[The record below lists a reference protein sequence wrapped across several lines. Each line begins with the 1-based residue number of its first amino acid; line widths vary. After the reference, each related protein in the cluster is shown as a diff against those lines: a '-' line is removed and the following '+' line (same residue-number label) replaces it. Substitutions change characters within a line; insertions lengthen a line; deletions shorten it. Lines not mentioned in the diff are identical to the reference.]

1 MTLGTGAAL
10 GAVVVALVGYGSP
23 PVAYA
28 EDERASREH
37 VLELLREVPLIDGH
51 NDVPWQ
57 YRLRVANHLD
67 EIDFRDTSAIEP
79 AMHTDLLRLRQG
91 GVGAQFWSVY
101 IPTSFGRPGAARVV
115 FEQVDLTKRLIER
128 YPADLELALT
138 ADDIE
143 RIHQGGKIGS
153 LLGAEGGHSIE
164 SSLAVLRQLYDV
176 GVRYMTLTHGSN
188 TAWADSATDQP
199 VHRGL
204 TAFGR
209 QVVREMNRLGMLVD
223 LSHVS
228 PRTMHQSLDE
238 TRAPVIFSHS
248 SAFAVTASPRNVPD
262 DVLRRLPEN
271 GGVVM
276 VTFVPSFINNG
287 VRAYFQRM
295 QVERGRLAA
304 SGVAPAELRAHLEG
318 WRREN
323 PGPRASIGDVADH
336 IDHIRGLIGTAHLGI
351 GSDFDGIPTVPVGLE
366 DASTFPDLLVE
377 LVRRGYSDE
386 ELKDIA
392 GRSFLRAMRGAEEAS
407 RRLQASEPAADDLIE
422 ELDRAGQSQ
431 EPGSTPPAAKGA
443 GGDV

>member
-1 MTLGTGAAL
+1 MTRRVGALLGAAIAA
-10 GAVVVALVGYGSP
+10 AVSYGSA

-28 EDERASREH
+28 EEERASREH
-37 VLELLREVPLIDGH
+37 VLRLLREVPLIDGH

-57 YRLRVANHLD
+57 YRTRVANHLD
-67 EIDFRDTSAIEP
+67 RIDFRDTSALEP
-79 AMHTDLLRLRQG
+79 PMHTDLARLREG

-101 IPTSFGRPGAARVV
+101 VPTSFGRPGAARVV
-115 FEQVDLTKRLIER
+115 FEQVDLAKRLIER
-128 YPADLELALT
+128 YADDLELALT

-143 RIHQGGKIGS
+143 RIHKGGRIAS

-164 SSLAVLRQLYDV
+164 SSLGVLRQLFEV
-176 GVRYMTLTHGSN
+176 GVRYLTLTHSSN
-188 TAWADSATDQP
+188 AAWADSATDRP
-199 VHRGL
+199 VHGGL
-204 TAFGR
+204 TAFGVR
-209 QVVREMNRLGMLVD
+209 VVREMNRLGMLVD

-228 PRTMHQSLDE
+228 PQTMHRALDE

-248 SAFAVTASPRNVPD
+248 SALAVTASPRNVPD

-276 VTFVPSFINNG
+276 VTFVPSFVNEG
-287 VRAYFQRM
+287 VRAYFRRM
-295 QVERGRLAA
+295 EAERLRLAGA
-304 SGVAPAELRAHLEG
+304 GAPAAELRSRLAG

-323 PGPRASIGDVADH
+323 PGPQASLADVADH
-336 IDHIRGLIGTAHLGI
+336 IDHIRALIGTAHLGI

-377 LVRRGYSDE
+377 LVRRGYGDD

-392 GRSFLRAMRGAEEAS
+392 GRSFLRAMRGAEEAA
-407 RRLQASEPAADDLIE
+407 RDLQGVEAPADGLIE
-422 ELDRAGQSQ
+422 ELD
-431 EPGSTPPAAKGA
+431 

>member
-1 MTLGTGAAL
+1 MSCRVGALLGAAVAA
-10 GAVVVALVGYGSP
+10 AVSYGSP
-23 PVAYA
+23 PVASA
-28 EDERASREH
+28 EEERASREH
-37 VLELLREVPLIDGH
+37 VLDLLREVPLIDGH

-57 YRLRVANHLD
+57 YRTRVANHVD
-67 EIDFRDTSAIEP
+67 RIDFRDTSAVEP
-79 AMHTDLLRLRQG
+79 PMHTDLARLRQG

-101 IPTSFGRPGAARVV
+101 IPTSFGGQGAARVV
-115 FEQVDLTKRLIER
+115 LEQVDLTKRLIDR

-143 RIHQGGKIGS
+143 RIHKDGKVAS

-164 SSLAVLRQLYDV
+164 SSLGVLRQLFEL

-188 TAWADSATDQP
+188 SAWADSATDRP
-199 VHRGL
+199 AHGGL

-209 QVVREMNRLGMLVD
+209 QVVREMNRLGMLID

-228 PRTMHQSLDE
+228 PQTMHQALDE

-248 SAFAVTASPRNVPD
+248 SAFAVTPSPRNVPD
-262 DVLRRLPEN
+262 DVLKRLAEN

-276 VTFVPSFINNG
+276 VTFVPSFVNDG

-295 QVERGRLAA
+295 DSERLRLSAA
-304 SGVAPAELRAHLEG
+304 GVAPSELRSHLAA

-323 PGPRASIGDVADH
+323 PGPQASLGDVADH
-336 IDHIRGLIGTAHLGI
+336 IDHIRALIGTAHLGI

-392 GRSFLRAMRGAEEAS
+392 GRSFLRAMRGAEEAARS
-407 RRLQASEPAADDLIE
+407 LQASESAADDLIE
-422 ELDRAGQSQ
+422 ELD
-431 EPGSTPPAAKGA
+431 

>member
-1 MTLGTGAAL
+1 MTLKTGATL
-10 GAVVVALVGYGSP
+10 GALMAAAVSYGSP
-23 PVAYA
+23 LVAYA

-57 YRLRVANHLD
+57 YRTRVSNHLD
-67 EIDFRDTSAIEP
+67 RIDFRDTSALEP
-79 AMHTDLLRLRQG
+79 AMHTDLGRLRQG

-115 FEQVDLTKRLIER
+115 FEQVDLTIRLIER
-128 YPADLELALT
+128 YSDDLELALT

-143 RIHQGGKIGS
+143 RIHAAGKVAS

-164 SSLAVLRQLYDV
+164 SSLSVLRQLYV
-176 GVRYMTLTHGSN
+176 SGVRYMTLTHSTN
-188 TAWADSATDQP
+188 AAWADSATDRP
-199 VHRGL
+199 AHGGL
-204 TAFGR
+204 SPFGR

-228 PRTMHQSLDE
+228 PQTMHQAMDE
-238 TRAPVIFSHS
+238 TKAPIIFSHS

-262 DVLRRLPEN
+262 DVLHRLPEN

-276 VTFVPSFINNG
+276 VTFVPSFVNNA
-287 VRAYFQRM
+287 VRSYFQRM
-295 QVERGRLAA
+295 DAERLRVAA
-304 SGVAPAELRAHLEG
+304 AGAAPADIRTRLVA

-323 PGPRASIGDVADH
+323 PGPQASIDDVADH

-366 DASTFPDLLVE
+366 DVSTYPDLLIE
-377 LVRRGYSDE
+377 LVRRGYSDD
-386 ELKDIA
+386 ELKDIV
-392 GRSFLRAMRGAEEAS
+392 GRSFLRAMRGAEQVA
-407 RRLQASEPAADDLIE
+407 RQLQASEAPADDLIE
-422 ELDRAGQSQ
+422 ELD
-431 EPGSTPPAAKGA
+431 
-443 GGDV
+443 GGNG

>member
-1 MTLGTGAAL
+1 MSPGTGA
-10 GAVVVALVGYGSP
+10 LVGALLTAAVSYGSL

-37 VLELLREVPLIDGH
+37 VVGLLREVPLIDGH

-57 YRLRVANHLD
+57 YRTRVANHLD
-67 EIDFRDTSAIEP
+67 RIDFRDTSGLEP
-79 AMHTDLLRLRQG
+79 PMHTDLARLRQG

-128 YPADLELALT
+128 YPDDLELATT

-143 RIHQGGKIGS
+143 RIHAAGKVAS

-164 SSLAVLRQLYDV
+164 SSLGVLRQLYDV

-188 TAWADSATDQP
+188 AAWADSATDRP
-199 VHRGL
+199 AHGGL

-228 PRTMHQSLDE
+228 PQTMHQALDE
-238 TRAPVIFSHS
+238 SKAPVIFSHS

-262 DVLRRLPEN
+262 DVLRRLAEN

-276 VTFVPSFINNG
+276 VTFVPSFINGG

-295 QVERGRLAA
+295 QAERLRLSGA
-304 SGVAPAELRAHLEG
+304 GVAPAELRGRLEA

-323 PGPRASIGDVADH
+323 PGPEASIGDVADH
-336 IDHIRGLIGTAHLGI
+336 IDHIRALIGTAHLGF

-392 GRSFLRAMRGAEEAS
+392 GRSFLRAMRGAEEAA
-407 RRLQASEPAADDLIE
+407 RGLQASESAADDLIE
-422 ELDRAGQSQ
+422 ELDQAERSERPDPGQQ
-431 EPGSTPPAAKGA
+431 AAQGA

>member
-1 MTLGTGAAL
+1 MRCRVAALLGAAVAA
-10 GAVVVALVGYGSP
+10 AVSYGSP
-23 PVAYA
+23 PVASA
-28 EDERASREH
+28 EEERASREH

-57 YRLRVANHLD
+57 YRTRVANHVD
-67 EIDFRDTSAIEP
+67 QIDFRDTSAVEP
-79 AMHTDLLRLRQG
+79 PMHTDLARLRLG

-101 IPTSFGRPGAARVV
+101 IPTSFGGQGAARVV
-115 FEQVDLTKRLIER
+115 LEQVDLTKRLIDR

-143 RIHQGGKIGS
+143 RIHKDGKVAS

-164 SSLAVLRQLYDV
+164 SSLGVLRQLFDV

-188 TAWADSATDQP
+188 SAWADSATDRP
-199 VHRGL
+199 AHGGL

-209 QVVREMNRLGMLVD
+209 QVVREMNRLGMLID

-228 PRTMHQSLDE
+228 PQTMHQTLDE

-248 SAFAVTASPRNVPD
+248 SAFAVTPSPRNVPD
-262 DVLRRLPEN
+262 DVLKRLAEN

-276 VTFVPSFINNG
+276 VTFVPSFVNDG

-295 QVERGRLAA
+295 DAERLRLSAA
-304 SGVAPAELRAHLEG
+304 GVAPSELRSHLAA

-323 PGPRASIGDVADH
+323 PGPQASLGDVADH
-336 IDHIRGLIGTAHLGI
+336 IDHIRALIGTAHLGI

-377 LVRRGYSDE
+377 LVRRGYSDD

-392 GRSFLRAMRGAEEAS
+392 GRSFLRAMRGAEEAA
-407 RRLQASEPAADDLIE
+407 RRLQSSESAADDLIE
-422 ELDRAGQSQ
+422 ELD
-431 EPGSTPPAAKGA
+431 

>member
-1 MTLGTGAAL
+1 MSCRVGALLGAA
-10 GAVVVALVGYGSP
+10 VAASVSYGSP
-23 PVAYA
+23 PVASA
-28 EDERASREH
+28 EEERASREH
-37 VLELLREVPLIDGH
+37 VLDLLREVPLIDGH

-57 YRLRVANHLD
+57 YRTRVANHVD
-67 EIDFRDTSAIEP
+67 QIDFRDTSAIEP
-79 AMHTDLLRLRQG
+79 PMHTDLARLRQG

-101 IPTSFGRPGAARVV
+101 IPTSFGGQGAARVV
-115 FEQVDLTKRLIER
+115 LEQVDLTKRLIDR

-143 RIHQGGKIGS
+143 RIHKDGKVAS

-164 SSLAVLRQLYDV
+164 SSLGVLRQLFDV

-188 TAWADSATDQP
+188 SAWADSATDRRA
-199 VHRGL
+199 HGGL

-209 QVVREMNRLGMLVD
+209 RVVREMNRLGMLID

-228 PRTMHQSLDE
+228 PQTMHQTLDE
-238 TRAPVIFSHS
+238 ARAPVIFSHS
-248 SAFAVTASPRNVPD
+248 SAFAVTPSPRNVPD
-262 DVLRRLPEN
+262 DVLKRLAEN

-276 VTFVPSFINNG
+276 VTFVPSFVNDG
-287 VRAYFQRM
+287 VRAYFQSM
-295 QVERGRLAA
+295 DAERLRLSAAGVAPSELRPRLAA
-304 SGVAPAELRAHLEG
+304 

-323 PGPRASIGDVADH
+323 PGPQASLGDVADH
-336 IDHIRGLIGTAHLGI
+336 IDHIRALIGTAHLGI

-377 LVRRGYSDE
+377 LVRRGYSDD

-392 GRSFLRAMRGAEEAS
+392 GRSFLRAMRAAEEAA
-407 RRLQASEPAADDLIE
+407 RRLQASESAADDLIE
-422 ELDRAGQSQ
+422 ELD
-431 EPGSTPPAAKGA
+431 